1 MVSQGDFEGKTI
13 VVTGAG
19 GGLGSAIVAL
29 MA

>member
-1 MVSQGDFEGKTI
+1 MVSKADFGGKTI

>member
-19 GGLGSAIVAL
+19 GGLGSAIVAP
-29 MA
+29 